1 MPPCRVSRRDRLV
14 LGDSKG
20 VLERGSGCTE
30 EELEA
35 PGGWEGGDVRQRT
48 QQGNVTEREQLPGWQ
63 LRGGGCYGV
72 SPLVLESSV
81 SPYHAQ
87 DKTSQATTP
96 KRCMH
101 VIDA

>member
-20 VLERGSGCTE
+20 VLERGGGCTE

-63 LRGGGCYGV
+63 LRGGGGLRRVTPGSRVLCV
-72 SPLVLESSV
+72 SLSRTGQNQPSD
-81 SPYHAQ
+81 H
-87 DKTSQATTP
+87 SQTLYA
-96 KRCMH
+96 RH
-101 VIDA
+101 